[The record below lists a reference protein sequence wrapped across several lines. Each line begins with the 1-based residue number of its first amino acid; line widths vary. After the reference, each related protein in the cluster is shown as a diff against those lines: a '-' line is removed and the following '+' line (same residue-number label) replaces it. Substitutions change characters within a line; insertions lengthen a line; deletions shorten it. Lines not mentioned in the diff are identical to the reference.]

1 MNKSSL
7 EVIFFDLGSVL
18 IRVNKAKALQR
29 LASVTKTP
37 LSEIQRDFETKQP
50 LFESFNKGLL
60 DRQSFYKQLNNGY
73 NLSFETFY
81 DIYTSI
87 FSLDDSVYE
96 IARHLS
102 AQFRLSII
110 SNTDELH
117 FERIQNDYPEL
128 QMFESPITSFEA
140 HALKPD
146 DRIYFYAL
154 HHLHTRA
161 ERSLLIDDMQENIQA
176 AREIGMHG
184 IHFTSAA
191 QLEHDLNQL
200 ELR

>member
-18 IRVNKAKALQR
+18 IRVNKAQALER

-60 DRQSFYKQLNNGY
+60 DRQSFFKQINHGY
-73 NLSFETFY
+73 DLSFETFY

-87 FSLDDSVYE
+87 FSLDNSVYE
-96 IARHLS
+96 IARQLS

-117 FERIQNDYPEL
+117 FKRIQHDYPEL

-140 HALKPD
+140 HALKPE

-161 ERSLLIDDMQENIQA
+161 ERALLIDDIQENIQA
-176 AREIGMHG
+176 ARSIGMHG